1 MFLSSTLLGGHNGG
15 ELHILHCGIA
25 GDWQWD
31 TARNPGDSSAFQR
44 HDGRRISSLLG
55 RGNNDTERFLGDPLT
70 MNVPVTMLPVVLD
83 VLRHEGPL
91 QVDFNTA
98 LGKALLYTATTEP
111 VGEDE
116 T

>member
-1 MFLSSTLLGGHNGG
+1 
-15 ELHILHCGIA
+15 
-25 GDWQWD
+25 
-31 TARNPGDSSAFQR
+31 
-44 HDGRRISSLLG
+44 
-55 RGNNDTERFLGDPLT
+55 